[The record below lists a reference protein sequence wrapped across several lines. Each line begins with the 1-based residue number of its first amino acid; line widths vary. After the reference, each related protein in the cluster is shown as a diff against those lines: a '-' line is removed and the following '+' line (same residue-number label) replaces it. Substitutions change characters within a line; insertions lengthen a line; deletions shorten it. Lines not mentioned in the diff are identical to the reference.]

1 MRNALKLTAG
11 LAFFASLMPFMW
23 PAAPV
28 VFIAMIVTL
37 FYSADSEVERAYK
50 ARDKAEKELSE
61 LRYKYKLAELEKE
74 ETVLKNEQ
82 ISNKLN
88 DIGFSIKTALQES
101 RAASSASTVDEEEE
115 INEVN
120 GDSSPFG
127 ELVKL

>member
-11 LAFFASLMPFMW
+11 LAFFATLMPFMW

-50 ARDKAEKELSE
+50 ARDEAKKELIK
-61 LRYKYKLAELEKE
+61 LRYKQRLAELDKQND
-74 ETVLKNEQ
+74 VLKNEQ
-82 ISNKLN
+82 ISVKLD
-88 DIGFSIKTALQES
+88 DIRCDIKTAIQELRVS
-101 RAASSASTVDEEEE
+101 NISDTADVSD
-115 INEVN
+115 INDN
-120 GDSSPFG
+120 GDSPFG

>member
-11 LAFFASLMPFMW
+11 LAFFATLMPFMW

-50 ARDKAEKELSE
+50 ARNEAEKELIK
-61 LRYKYKLAELEKE
+61 LRYAQKIAELDKRND
-74 ETVLKNEQ
+74 VLKHEQ
-82 ISNKLN
+82 LYNKVN
-88 DIGFSIKTALQES
+88 DIRCDIKTAIQELRVS
-101 RAASSASTVDEEEE
+101 NISDTADVSE
-115 INEVN
+115 INDN
-120 GDSSPFG
+120 GDSPFG

>member
-1 MRNALKLTAG
+1 MRNILKLIAG

>member
-11 LAFFASLMPFMW
+11 LAFFATLMPFMW

-50 ARDKAEKELSE
+50 ARDEAEKELIK
-61 LRYKYKLAELEKE
+61 LRYVQKIAELDKRND
-74 ETVLKNEQ
+74 VLKNEQ
-82 ISNKLN
+82 LYNKVN
-88 DIGFSIKTALQES
+88 DIRCDIKTAIQELRVS
-101 RAASSASTVDEEEE
+101 NVSDTADVSD
-115 INEVN
+115 INDN
-120 GDSSPFG
+120 GDSPFG

>member
-1 MRNALKLTAG
+1 MRNILKLIAG
-11 LAFFASLMPFMW
+11 LAFFATLMPFLW

-50 ARDKAEKELSE
+50 ARDEAKKELIE
-61 LRYKYKLAELEKE
+61 LRYKQKLAELEKE

-82 ISNKLN
+82 ISVKLN
-88 DIGFSIKTALQES
+88 DIGCDIKTALQELRVS
-101 RAASSASTVDEEEE
+101 NISDTADVSD
-115 INEVN
+115 INDN
-120 GDSSPFG
+120 GDSPFG